1 MSMPPSSA
9 APRLE
14 IRANVGM
21 AQTLVMT
28 PQLQQAIKLLQMSNQ
43 ELSAYLESEIEQNPL
58 LEKQDDNF
66 SERDSSSD
74 EQHNDDDRLVATDRA
89 LNEGRTND
97 DADWEDRSSASDGYN
112 GGESDSSWNLSAT
125 SRSSGWDGSMEDRL
139 EQNGLLTERA
149 DLRTHILRQMQLER
163 MDDGSR
169 LIALSLL
176 DQLDEAGY
184 LKADLAALATQLGTT
199 LEKIEGVLSTLQKLE
214 PTGIFARDLK
224 ECLALQLK
232 EKGRFDPAMEKLV
245 QHLDLLAARDKEKLM
260 RLCGVDAEDFAD
272 MVAEIRA
279 LNPKPAL
286 AFDHDATPTVI
297 PDILM
302 RAAKAGGWTLEL
314 NQETLPRVLINESYL
329 SHVQGKAVRKTEKDF
344 LSEKL
349 QSANWLVKALH
360 QRATTILKV
369 ATEIVRQQ
377 DMFFQ
382 HGVEFLKPMTLRDIA
397 AAVGM
402 HESTISRVTSN
413 KYIAT
418 PRGLFELKY
427 FFSVSI
433 NGCAGLSAH
442 SAESVRH
449 RIRALID
456 AEGSKILSDDSLV
469 KLLKREGVD
478 IARRTV
484 AKYRES
490 LHIPASSQRRRE
502 KRIHL

>member
-1 MSMPPSSA
+1 MRP
-9 APRLE
+9 
-14 IRANVGM
+14 NVGVS
-21 AQTLVMT
+21 QSLIMT

-43 ELSAYLESEIEQNPL
+43 ELSSYLESEIEKNPL
-58 LEKQDDNF
+58 LEAGEENF
-66 SERDSSSD
+66 EAPNESSS
-74 EQHNDDDRLVATDRA
+74 EAPAEAPAEDDRAMATD
-89 LNEGRTND
+89 
-97 DADWEDRSSASDGYN
+97 DAFDKGDASDQDWEDRASSSDGYKS
-112 GGESDSSWNLSAT
+112 EDDSASWNLSAT
-125 SRSSGWDGSMEDRL
+125 SRSTGW
-139 EQNGLLTERA
+139 NGA
-149 DLRTHILRQMQLER
+149 DDELDQTSLMATTVSLREHLLRQMR
-163 MDDGSR
+163 FDGKDPAQR
-169 LIALSLL
+169 IIALTLL

-184 LKADLAALATQLGTT
+184 LKADLAATARLLSCS
-199 LEKIEGVLSTLQKLE
+199 LEKIEGVLAELQKLE
-214 PTGIFARDLK
+214 PTGVFARNLK

-232 EKGRFDPAMEKLV
+232 EKGRFDPAMATMID
-245 QHLDLLAARDKEKLM
+245 HLDLLAARDKEKLM

-286 AFDHDATPTVI
+286 SFDHDTTPTVI
-297 PDILM
+297 PDVLM
-302 RAAKAGGWTLEL
+302 KAGANGAWNIEL
-314 NQETLPRVLINESYL
+314 NQETLPRVLVNQSYL
-329 SHVQGKAVRKTEKDF
+329 SQVQGKAVRKNDKDF
-344 LSEKL
+344 LNDQL

-397 AAVGM
+397 AVIGM
-402 HESTISRVTSN
+402 HESTVSRVTSN

-418 PRGLFELKY
+418 PRGMFELKY

-433 NGCAGLSAH
+433 QGCSGLSNH

-449 RIRALID
+449 RMRALID
-456 AEGSKILSDDSLV
+456 AEGAKILSDDALV

-490 LHIPASSQRRRE
+490 LHIPSSAQRRRE
-502 KRIHL
+502 KRIAL